1 MNGGPSPSP
10 TLSVRID
17 GQLMPET
24 EARAL
29 WQRFSDHMEA
39 NRGDLGGFAVKE
51 GFASVSPGV
60 EGGRP
65 VLIVSRTAPQRPYVS
80 APSSGSAP
88 PQPGQGGGN
97 RSKKKRRGGR

>member
-10 TLSVRID
+10 RLSVRID
-17 GQLMPET
+17 GELMPEAD
-24 EARAL
+24 ARAL

-39 NRGDLGGFAVKE
+39 NRGDLAGFATKE
-51 GFASVSPGV
+51 GFASVHPGV

-65 VLIVSRTAPQRPYVS
+65 VLIVSRTAPQRPYVPAS
-80 APSSGSAP
+80 SSGSAP

-97 RSKKKRRGGR
+97 RSGKKRRRGR